1 MRLNL
6 RLRYIGWML
15 LLLFGSNMVLIASLL
30 GFNLY
35 EAYYLGGSH
44 EEEVEEFFFMMAV
57 LLLLSPALLWGAHV
71 VAGRLL
77 RPLDKVLDTA
87 DTIGGGDLEVR
98 IPEIDA
104 DPRLVRLAHM
114 LNRAFD
120 RYAEA
125 MRQLESF
132 SVNASHQLRTPLAAI
147 RASAETAIC
156 RPQSVEVYEETLSEV
171 LDQTDKLKKVIEQM
185 LLLARIEESAARQF
199 TVIRLCERLREW
211 AEGLRSAADTVG
223 VQLVLVCEGVIE
235 VSGNGVLLREAVMNL
250 LENALAHT
258 AEGGT
263 IKVILQRGADDL
275 VCLRI
280 EDSGPG
286 IAPAERERVF
296 ERFYRIDNTTTEGTG
311 LGLAIVRQISALH
324 GGHVRVET
332 STELGGAAFV
342 IELPA
347 KR

>member
-1 MRLNL
+1 
-6 RLRYIGWML
+6 
-15 LLLFGSNMVLIASLL
+15 
-30 GFNLY
+30 
-35 EAYYLGGSH
+35 
-44 EEEVEEFFFMMAV
+44 
-57 LLLLSPALLWGAHV
+57 
-71 VAGRLL
+71 
-77 RPLDKVLDTA
+77 
-87 DTIGGGDLEVR
+87 
-98 IPEIDA
+98 
-104 DPRLVRLAHM
+104 M

-156 RPQSVEVYEETLSEV
+156 RPQTVEVYEETLSEV

-223 VQLVLVCEGVIE
+223 VQLVLVCEGELE
-235 VSGNGVLLREAVMNL
+235 VSGNEVLLREAVMNL

-258 AEGGT
+258 AAGGS
-263 IKVILQRGADDL
+263 IKVMLQRGAGDR
-275 VCLRI
+275 VCLRV
-280 EDSGPG
+280 EDSGAG
-286 IAPAERERVF
+286 IATAERERVF
-296 ERFYRIDNTTTEGTG
+296 ERFYRIDSTTTEGTG
-311 LGLAIVRQISALH
+311 LGLAIVRQISVLH
-324 GGHVRVET
+324 GGHVRVEP